1 MSIYGL
7 GNMGINWV
15 ENVPINAK
23 NALLLAISKNIE
35 VTLQKDENLQKMNN
49 KVKKRTSTNKNS
61 KIDTNSD
68 INSNK
73 NMRINPHDGVDD
85 SQIGMTLQG
94 VSNILYGLSS
104 MKLMWSDLTIELKD
118 KIITILIFLLQN
130 SLHQKPHTQIIPK
143 FIEKKNNDNIWKNK
157 NKGIERI
164 DIRNSI
170 NNDDNNINDD
180 NKNTNTNL
188 SIEILDVVNSRDFR
202 FLLNSMAA
210 IKIDFTDSIDVPSSS
225 SQSSISLLKVEKLKE
240 ILLTLFIQF
249 ASQDDLENRVTI
261 NHEKDNDEDDDDDYR
276 ILNNKLFHRV
286 MTIKDFF
293 VCIKSLGKTR

>member
-143 FIEKKNNDNIWKNK
+143 FIEKKNNGNIWKNK

-249 ASQDDLENRVTI
+249 ASQDDLEDRVTI
-261 NHEKDNDEDDDDDYR
+261 NHEKDNDDDDDDYR

>member
-1 MSIYGL
+1 MF
-7 GNMGINWV
+7 
-15 ENVPINAK
+15 
-23 NALLLAISKNIE
+23 
-35 VTLQKDENLQKMNN
+35 
-49 KVKKRTSTNKNS
+49 
-61 KIDTNSD
+61 
-68 INSNK
+68 
-73 NMRINPHDGVDD
+73 
-85 SQIGMTLQG
+85 
-94 VSNILYGLSS
+94 
-104 MKLMWSDLTIELKD
+104 
-118 KIITILIFLLQN
+118 ILIFLFEFISELVSILEFLLQN

-249 ASQDDLENRVTI
+249 ASQDDLEDRVTI
-261 NHEKDNDEDDDDDYR
+261 NLEKDNDDDDDDYR

>member
-1 MSIYGL
+1 
-7 GNMGINWV
+7 MGINWV

-73 NMRINPHDGVDD
+73 NMRINTHDGVDD

-164 DIRNSI
+164 DISNSI

-202 FLLNSMAA
+202 LLLNSMAA

-249 ASQDDLENRVTI
+249 ASQDDLEDRITI
-261 NHEKDNDEDDDDDYR
+261 NHENDNDDDDYR

>member
-1 MSIYGL
+1 
-7 GNMGINWV
+7 MGINWV

-104 MKLMWSDLTIELKD
+104 MKLMWSDLTVELKD

-202 FLLNSMAA
+202 LLLNSMAA
-210 IKIDFTDSIDVPSSS
+210 IKIDLTDSIDVPSSS
-225 SQSSISLLKVEKLKE
+225 SQSSLLSFLKH
-240 ILLTLFIQF
+240 
-249 ASQDDLENRVTI
+249 S
-261 NHEKDNDEDDDDDYR
+261 
-276 ILNNKLFHRV
+276 
-286 MTIKDFF
+286 
-293 VCIKSLGKTR
+293 

>member
-1 MSIYGL
+1 
-7 GNMGINWV
+7 MGINWV

-73 NMRINPHDGVDD
+73 NMRINTHDGVDD

-164 DIRNSI
+164 DISNSI

-202 FLLNSMAA
+202 LLLNSMAA

-249 ASQDDLENRVTI
+249 ASQDDLEDRVTI
-261 NHEKDNDEDDDDDYR
+261 NHENDNDDDDYR